1 MVAGVGF
8 PNNPME
14 VKRTE
19 MLALPATYRKD
30 QYCDP
35 TWLSTVPR
43 FSPGTSGV
51 GSLELSDCA
60 ETGPLIP
67 ASSTMPANIHTGR
80 FPTILRPPCAGT
92 HVVRSREYL
101 PRLIGEAAWAM
112 KTREAAW
119 SPEYGG

>member
-8 PNNPME
+8 PNNPMD

-19 MLALPATYRKD
+19 MVALPATYWKD

-51 GSLELSDCA
+51 GALELSDCA
-60 ETGPLIP
+60 ETGPSIP
-67 ASSTMPANIHTGR
+67 ASSAMPANVHAKR
-80 FPTILRPPCAGT
+80 FRAIIKASLGGVRS
-92 HVVRSREYL
+92 VVRFRDW
-101 PRLIGEAAWAM
+101 G
-112 KTREAAW
+112 
-119 SPEYGG
+119 